1 MLVLASDTKQPQV
14 ACYGGMDPQIVIN
27 KSGYNAKMQP
37 RLGLH
42 ILRSNLRRCIG
53 NSAARAWP
61 HSQAGIRD

>member
-1 MLVLASDTKQPQV
+1 MLVLASNTNQPQV

-27 KSGYNAKMQP
+27 KSGYNAKP

-53 NSAARAWP
+53 NSSARA
-61 HSQAGIRD
+61 SQAGIRD